1 MNRRLD
7 AFRKPAVMAASAW
20 LVGLVAFTV
29 LGVESLFAEP
39 HAAFVYARLT
49 AYIASMTVAALT
61 LGLAALFGL
70 GCGMMLWWLDDA
82 ADAGRIAACVGQSF
96 WSVVGYTWIGLAL
109 LVAEP
114 PPAVAIA
121 DLAQPDLVSAQ
132 IGDVLAY
139 AWLDQ
144 MRWIAIGVFLGAM
157 IWLLARTAKLV
168 NAALAVAF
176 GAGLVAASL
185 TVLGVLGGGEDF

>member
-1 MNRRLD
+1 MNGLLG
-7 AFRKPAVMAASAW
+7 AFRKPAIMAASAW

-29 LGVESLFAEP
+29 LGVETLFAEP

-70 GCGMMLWWLDDA
+70 GCGMMLWWLDNA
-82 ADAGRIAACVGQSF
+82 LSAGRIAACVGQAF
-96 WSVVGYTWIGLAL
+96 WSMVGYTWIGLAL
-109 LVAEP
+109 LVAEL

-121 DLAQPDLVSAQ
+121 DLSQPDLVSAQ

-139 AWLDQ
+139 AWLNEL
-144 MRWIAIGVFLGAM
+144 RWIVLGVFLVAM
-157 IWLLARTAKLV
+157 IWLLGRTAKLI
-168 NAALAVAF
+168 NAVLAVAF

>member
-1 MNRRLD
+1 MSGRLG
-7 AFRKPAVMAASAW
+7 AFKKPAVLAASVW

-29 LGVESLFAEP
+29 LGVETLFAEP
-39 HAAFVYARLT
+39 HVVFVYARLT

-70 GCGMMLWWLDDA
+70 GCGMMLWWLDNA
-82 ADAGRIAACVGQSF
+82 VSAGRIAACVGQSF

-114 PPAVAIA
+114 PTAVAIA
-121 DLAQPDLVSAQ
+121 DLSQPDLVSAQ
-132 IGDVLAY
+132 MGDVLAY
-139 AWLDQ
+139 AWLNEL
-144 MRWIAIGVFLGAM
+144 RWIVLGVFLVVM
-157 IWLLARTAKLV
+157 VWLLARTAKLV
-168 NAALAVAF
+168 NAVLAVAF